1 VNNKHPVQGNYW
13 GRTPNISA
21 TPLRVLAQVHSRIKG
36 NYIVCFLKNGKSNRL
51 QAPTLPVTSSPATQ
65 HREDL
70 ALEYAHIK
78 V

>member
-1 VNNKHPVQGNYW
+1 
-13 GRTPNISA
+13 
-21 TPLRVLAQVHSRIKG
+21 VLAQVHSRIKG

-65 HREDL
+65 HREVL